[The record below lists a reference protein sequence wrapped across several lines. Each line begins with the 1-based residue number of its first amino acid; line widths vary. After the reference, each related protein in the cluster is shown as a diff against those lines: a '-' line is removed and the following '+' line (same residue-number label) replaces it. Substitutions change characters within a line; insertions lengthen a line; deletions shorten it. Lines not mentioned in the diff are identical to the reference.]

1 MKKMILA
8 VAATGL
14 LSLAACSKS
23 PEAQAVANN
32 AEMMQDA
39 LDNAADNLEAM
50 ADDTSNTAAAASMEN
65 QAEALKQASENVGDA
80 ADAKIDNMN

>member
-1 MKKMILA
+1 MKKIVLVA
-8 VAATGL
+8 AATGL
-14 LSLAACSKS
+14 LSLAACAKS

-50 ADDTSNTAAAASMEN
+50 ADDTSNAAAAASMEN
-65 QAEALKQASENVGDA
+65 QADALEQASENVGDA
-80 ADAKIDNMN
+80 ADARIDNMN